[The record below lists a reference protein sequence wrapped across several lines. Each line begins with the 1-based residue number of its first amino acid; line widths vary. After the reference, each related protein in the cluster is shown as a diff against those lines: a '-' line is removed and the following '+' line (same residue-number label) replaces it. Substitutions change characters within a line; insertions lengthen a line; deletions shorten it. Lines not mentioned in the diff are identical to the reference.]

1 MAIRYKALTE
11 LYQEAQRSVTAPGAW
26 QRFLVSACRNY
37 RLPFDEQLLVHAQ
50 RPDATAVLEIE
61 RWNKRFGRW
70 VNRGANGI
78 AVFDSRHTDRPRL
91 KYYFDISDTHEGNFP
106 QPVPLWAVRPE
117 YEPEII
123 ETLENSFG
131 ELEHKEDLGAALL
144 SAAKNAVEDNIQD
157 YLSEL
162 KTITEGSFL
171 EELDDLNLEVLYRK
185 ALENSI
191 GYMLMVRCG
200 LDPAGAFEDE
210 DFRDVL
216 NFNTPET
223 LNALGVATGDISQMC
238 LSEISRTVLALQ
250 RQPQK
255 ENRTFAGQPQIQ
267 YAVTEQR
274 NQPSERSFENERDHI
289 HEAGRLQPAQPS
301 APAGGAGSP
310 WEIRIA
316 SEEVSERTPQD
327 RLHQPADQRA
337 TLQPPVGD
345 RADGPLQAG
354 ADGDT
359 DGQSRGR
366 DGGTERARPDEVG
379 GADEQPS
386 ERSGG
391 DHTERA
397 DLQLISEADSPELP
411 AFLDERQIMAVIA
424 NKDDGLKYKKQQIEL
439 FFSVHPD
446 TQERA
451 DYLKTAYQDRY
462 TEIMADG
469 QRLGYKPQEDGLL
482 MWEGSYP
489 SRTKEA
495 VFSWGLVAEWTAQ
508 LINKKEYFIQTD
520 IPRLPTQEGQ
530 QMSLFDFGA
539 FNQPQP
545 EGGNQ
550 ISLFSHALPQQVIDE
565 ALCIGSNHENSRL
578 IVCAYFKKDKPD
590 NARFL
595 AEHYGENG
603 AGFYLDGRKYAVWY
617 NAEGIR
623 IAEGESAQGS
633 SATLIPWEQAAA
645 RIRELLEL
653 GRYMP
658 QSELDLVDD
667 YERRELAAQL
677 WYLRQDFEQVTA
689 DVGFLP
695 TVNSIYNTHKG
706 FPDESAAIQELLRQ
720 PEALQTLR
728 DELKSFVKVYE
739 LDRELLRFQFH
750 RPQKLLEQLTD
761 LQREP
766 LHFTAAESYD
776 PQRRLYI
783 SMDEIDSLLRG
794 GKRSTDYRLAVYS
807 FYRNHTDRRER
818 EDFLKHYHGEYS
830 GYHGGNDNVTYQSG
844 KGVHFSH
851 GSITEPYAKVELK
864 WNAVEKRVSAMIGQ
878 GRFLSEEDRAA
889 MPQYEKHQLA
899 RNIRT
904 FFENVP
910 QEQPHP
916 YPFGFDYWDAV
927 KLIEPQFDDPARVE
941 EIYQMMVPVWEA
953 TPQDDRMYEWRK
965 TGFENLTAFRQG
977 TFTLFAEHKEPA
989 APAMPPSKAY
999 DLGYGYLGN
1008 GLTVWNR
1015 LEEEHGDYKTVAHIA
1030 PDRTVQF
1037 YDEEMPQTVRDQI
1050 QRIADTSE
1058 MTISATQDAPVFAVP
1073 PKVQE
1078 PPKKEEAADPYSKL
1092 AAQVLHF
1099 IGEFDG
1105 SRLGY
1110 GDTDAQAVETIA
1122 GQLHD
1127 PARRGE
1133 IRRLL
1138 QSFLDHADPEEE
1150 IAAAITLCMEEI
1162 EGLPPAL
1169 TPEQAQREEIAG
1181 YLEEAGFVASEE
1193 LIADGI
1199 AEYQAHG
1206 GEGSSREI
1214 AGFIERELL
1223 AEEPAAETIPSGH
1236 EDKYRLLSR
1245 LKADCDYFLG
1255 AGKRAEKHLW
1265 SGYVR
1270 THLDKMR
1277 KLYASLPEKP
1287 EWLAPEDIGRYDR
1300 LMSPPYQ
1307 VVVYHNEEKG
1317 FVDKQRYQT
1326 LAEAEQAA
1334 QKYVDGVMEGESD
1347 FAYEGAAVYDIHEN
1361 RWLCVFRNF
1370 PNQYAIEQAAQ
1381 ALSSE
1386 EQAELQPLKERFLP
1400 QLPKRPHRE
1409 RITFTPLHPEIPR
1422 EQRHDFH
1429 ITDDALGHGTPGEK
1443 YAANAAAIRTLKQ
1456 IEAEERLATP
1466 EEQEILS
1473 RYVGWGGLADCF
1485 EETSPHYQE
1494 LKSLLDED
1502 DYAAARASSLTAFYT
1517 PPVVIRGI
1525 YKALSQMGFQ
1535 QGNILEPSCGTGN
1548 FLGLLPADMAG
1559 CKAYGVELDSISGR
1573 IAQQL
1578 YQNASISVNGF
1589 EKVQMPDSFFDAAVG
1604 NVPFGDFKVVDKRYD
1619 KHHWLI
1625 HDYFFGKALDKVRPG
1640 GVIAFITSKGTMD
1653 KENPAV
1659 RKYLAQRADLI
1670 GAIRLPD
1677 NTFKQNAGTEVTSD
1691 ILFLQKRGHITDLE
1705 PDWVHLDT
1713 DENGIRMNRYFV
1725 QHPEMILGDMVMES
1739 GRFGPDS
1746 ACKAREGEDLS
1757 EQLASAVQFL
1767 QAEIKP
1773 YELEELDEEED
1784 RSIPADPNVKNFS
1797 YTIADGQVYYRENSR
1812 MHPVEVSVTA
1822 ENRIRG
1828 MIGLREC
1835 VRRLIDYQT
1844 EGYPDAD
1851 IKAEQEKL
1859 NALYD
1864 SFTKKYGLISSRG
1877 NKLAFSEDSSYCLLC
1892 SLEVLDEEGN
1902 LKRKA
1907 DMFTKRTI
1915 RPHVAV
1921 TSVDTASE
1929 ALAVS
1934 IAEKARVDLGYMAQL
1949 SGKSPEELEAELSG
1963 VIFRNIEGP
1972 ENPDGLR
1979 GASLSL
1985 QAFSP
1990 VTADEYLSGNVRR
2003 KLRMAKAFLEAA
2015 PDSQK
2020 PAARKQVEA
2029 LEAVQPQDLGAGEI
2043 GVRIGANWVPIDV
2056 YQQFMWE
2063 LLTPY
2068 GQARSRIKI
2077 LRSEATGQWTITEK
2091 NFDRANVKANTTYGT
2106 KRMSA
2111 YLILEQTLNQKD
2123 VRVFDYVEDENG
2135 NKKAVLN
2142 KKETA
2147 IAQDRQELIK
2157 QKFSEWV
2164 WKDIDRRE
2172 RLCAI
2177 YNETF
2182 NSSRPREYDG
2192 QHIRFEGMNPEIT
2205 LRPHQINAIAHVM
2218 YGGNT
2223 LLAHEV
2229 GAGKTFEMVAAAME
2243 MKRLGLCTKS
2253 LVVVPNHL
2261 TEQWAAEWLQL
2272 YPSANILVAT
2282 KKDFETQNRKKFCS
2296 RIATGDYDAVIIGHS
2311 QFEKIPMSAERQRAI
2326 LERQIEEI
2334 LEGIEQAK
2342 SQKAE
2347 RYTVK
2352 QMERT
2357 RKSLEAKLEKLND
2370 QSRKDDVV
2378 TFEQL
2383 GVDRLFVDESHYFK
2397 NLFLMTKMRNVGG
2410 IAQTEAQ
2417 KSSDLFMKCRYLDEI
2432 TGGRGVIFATGTP
2445 ISNSMVEL
2453 YTIQRYLQYGLLQ
2466 EMGLIH
2472 FDDWASD
2479 FGETITAIELSPEG
2493 TGYRA
2498 KTRFAKFFNL
2508 PELMAAFKQV
2518 ADIQT
2523 ADMLH
2528 LPVPKANFHTEVIK
2542 PSELQQE
2549 MVKGLAER
2557 AEKIRGGGV
2566 DPHVD
2571 NMLRITNDGRKLAL
2585 DMRLINPLAA
2595 DDPNGKVAVCARN
2608 VYKIWEQTKE
2618 QRSTQLVFCDLS
2630 TPTKDGSFNVY
2641 DDLKK
2646 KLMEQGIPED
2656 EIAFIHD
2663 ADSEVKKKALFAKVR
2678 AGQIRVL
2685 MGSTQKMGAGTNVQD
2700 RLIALHDLDCPWRPS
2715 DLQQRLGRIVRQGN
2729 ENEEVEIFRY
2739 VTEGTFDAY
2748 LYQLVENK
2756 QKFIAQIMT
2765 SKAPVRVAEDVD
2777 ETALSY
2783 SEIKALATGNPLIIE
2798 KCNLDMEV
2806 AKLNMLKASYL
2817 NQRYSLEELVLREYP
2832 ADIAR
2837 ITERIAGYEK
2847 DVALAAAHPKGQE
2860 GFCGMVIEGKQYAEK
2875 EDAGK
2880 AIIDVCSKMTGSDAV
2895 LLGEYRGFSMVLAYD
2910 GISNEYRITLKGTL
2924 SHTVTLGADVFGN
2937 IARLDNALENLAG
2950 SLQAEQ
2956 SSLEETKGQLENA
2969 RAELGAP
2976 FAREEE
2982 LAEKT
2987 ARLNELNVLLKVDE
3001 KDKTLIDSVPDEGE
3015 EVPERKVVGLER

>member
-11 LYQEAQRSVTAPGAW
+11 LYHETQRSVTAPAQW
-26 QRFLVSACRNY
+26 QAFLASACRNY
-37 RLPFDEQLLVHAQ
+37 RLSFDEQLLVYAQ

-78 AVFDSRHTDRPRL
+78 AVFDGEHTGRPRL

-106 QPVPLWAVRPE
+106 QSIPLWAVRPE

-162 KTITEGSFL
+162 KTVTEGSFL
-171 EELDDLNLEVLYRK
+171 EELDEYNVEVLYRK

-200 LDPAGAFEDE
+200 LDPAGTFEDE

-289 HEAGRLQPAQPS
+289 HETGRLQPAEPS
-301 APAGGAGSP
+301 APAGAGGSL

-327 RLHQPADQRA
+327 HLHEPVDQRA
-337 TLQPPVGD
+337 ALQPSGGD
-345 RADGPLQAG
+345 RADGPAPDG

-359 DGQSRGR
+359 DGQRERR
-366 DGGTERARPDEVG
+366 DGGAEGARPDEVG
-379 GADEQPS
+379 RADEQPS

-397 DLQLISEADSPELP
+397 DLQLISEPEQPSTLNAEEADSPELP
-411 AFLDERQIMAVIA
+411 AFLDEKQIMAVIA
-424 NKDDGLKYKKQQIEL
+424 NKDDDLKYKKQQIEL
-439 FFSVHPD
+439 FFSVHQD

-462 TEIMADG
+462 TEIIADG

-508 LINKKEYFIQTD
+508 LIDKKEYFIQTD
-520 IPRLPTQEGQ
+520 IRKLPTQEGQ
-530 QMSLFDFGA
+530 QMSLFDFGV
-539 FNQPQP
+539 FSQPQS

-578 IVCAYFKKDKPD
+578 TICAYFKKDKPD

-603 AGFYLDGRKYAVWY
+603 AGFCLDGRKYAVWY

-623 IAEGESAQGS
+623 IAGGESAQGS
-633 SATLIPWEQAAA
+633 SATLISWEQAAA

-658 QSELDLVDD
+658 QSELDQVDH
-667 YERRELAAQL
+667 YEIHDLADRL
-677 WYLRQDFEQVTA
+677 LLMFRDIEDEEKRFFPSLRA
-689 DVGFLP
+689 
-695 TVNSIYNTHKG
+695 IYDKPGG
-706 FPDESAAIQELLRQ
+706 FPEAVEEIAGLLGREDSLQAILSEYEAFAAAYQDNPDI
-720 PEALQTLR
+720 
-728 DELKSFVKVYE
+728 
-739 LDRELLRFQFH
+739 LRFRFY
-750 RPQKLLEQLTD
+750 RPLVLQAQLTD

-783 SMDEIDSLLRG
+783 SMDEIDRLLRG

-818 EDFLKHYHGEYS
+818 EDFLKNYHGEYS
-830 GYHGGNDNVTYQSG
+830 GYHGGNDNVTYQPG

-864 WNAVEKRVSAMIGQ
+864 WNAVEKRVSAMIAQ
-878 GRFLSEEDRAA
+878 GRFLSEDDRAA

-899 RNIRT
+899 RNIHT
-904 FFENVP
+904 FFENAP

-927 KLIEPQFDDPARVE
+927 KLIEPQLDDPARVE

-953 TPQDDRMYEWRK
+953 TPQDDRMYKWRQ
-965 TGFENLTAFRQG
+965 TAFENLSAFRQG

-989 APAMPPSKAY
+989 APAMPPEKAY
-999 DLGYGYLGN
+999 DLGYGHLGN

-1050 QRIADTSE
+1050 QHIADTSE
-1058 MTISATQDAPVFAVP
+1058 MTVSATQDAPVFHTP

-1078 PPKKEEAADPYSKL
+1078 PPQKEEAADPYSKL
-1092 AAQVLHF
+1092 AAQVLYF

-1105 SRLGY
+1105 SRMGY

-1122 GQLHD
+1122 EQLHD
-1127 PARRGE
+1127 PARREE

-1150 IAAAITLCMEEI
+1150 IAADITLCIEEMEE
-1162 EGLPPAL
+1162 LPPAL

-1206 GEGSSREI
+1206 GEGSNREI
-1214 AGFIERELL
+1214 AGFIEREFLT
-1223 AEEPAAETIPSGH
+1223 EEPDTELLEKAKDLINEFCEDEYNEPADFSDLGNVGLAYTTITDEKIPIQVNADLVNFRIERYLNGEFLERRQYKSLEELIQNELEELVFDNLISASEEELESIHIFNGDPASQ
-1236 EDKYRLLSR
+1236 ENYRLLSR

-1277 KLYASLPEKP
+1277 ELYAALPEKP

-1300 LMSPPYQ
+1300 LMAPPYQ
-1307 VVVYHNEEKG
+1307 VVVYPNEEKG

-1381 ALSSE
+1381 ALSPE
-1386 EQAELQPLKERFLP
+1386 EQAELQPLKERMLP
-1400 QLPKRPHRE
+1400 QLPKRPRRE
-1409 RITFTPLHPEIPR
+1409 RVTFAPLHPEIPR

-1429 ITDDALGHGTPGEK
+1429 ITDDALGHGTPSEK

-1466 EEQEILS
+1466 EEQEALS

-1502 DYAAARASSLTAFYT
+1502 EYAAARASSLTAFYT

-1559 CKAYGVELDSISGR
+1559 SKTYGVELDSISGR

-1589 EKVQMPDSFFDAAVG
+1589 EKVQMPDSFFDVAVG
-1604 NVPFGDFKVVDKRYD
+1604 NVPFGDFKVIDKRYD

-1640 GVIAFITSKGTMD
+1640 GVIAFVTSKGTMD
-1653 KENPAV
+1653 KENSAV

-1677 NTFKQNAGTEVTSD
+1677 NTFKQNAGTKVTSD
-1691 ILFLQKRGHITDLE
+1691 ILFLQKRDHITDLE
-1705 PDWVHLDT
+1705 PDWLHLDT
-1713 DENGIRMNRYFV
+1713 DENGIRMNSYFV
-1725 QHPEMILGDMVMES
+1725 QHPEMVLGDMVMES
-1739 GRFGPDS
+1739 TRFGPDS
-1746 ACKAREGEDLS
+1746 ACKAREGADLS
-1757 EQLASAVQFL
+1757 ELLAEAVQFL

-1784 RSIPADPNVKNFS
+1784 RSIPADPNVRNFS
-1797 YTIADGQVYYRENSR
+1797 YTVVDGQVYYRENSR
-1812 MHPVEVSVTA
+1812 MHPLEVSVTA

-1828 MIGLREC
+1828 MIELREC

-1851 IKAEQEKL
+1851 VKEEQAKL
-1859 NALYD
+1859 NTLYD

-1892 SLEVLDEEGN
+1892 SLEVLDEDGS
-1902 LKRKA
+1902 LKRKT

-1934 IAEKARVDLGYMAQL
+1934 IAEKARVDMEYMAQL

-1972 ENPDGLR
+1972 ENPDRLR

-2020 PAARKQVEA
+2020 AAARKQVEA
-2029 LEAVQPQDLGAGEI
+2029 LEAVQPHDLGAGEI

-2056 YQQFMWE
+2056 YQQFMVE

-2068 GQARSRIKI
+2068 GQAQNRIKI
-2077 LRSEATGQWTITEK
+2077 LRSESTGQWNITEK

-2111 YLILEQTLNQKD
+2111 YHILEQTLNQKD
-2123 VRVFDYVEDENG
+2123 VRVFDYIEDEHG
-2135 NKKAVLN
+2135 NKKPVLN

-2157 QKFSEWV
+2157 QRFSEWV

-2192 QHIRFEGMNPEIT
+2192 QHIRFEGMNPAIT

-2311 QFEKIPMSAERQRAI
+2311 QFEKIPMSAERQQAI
-2326 LERQIEEI
+2326 LQQQIDEI
-2334 LEGIEQAK
+2334 LFGIEQAK
-2342 SQKAE
+2342 AQKAE

-2417 KSSDLFMKCRYLDEI
+2417 KSSDLFMKCRYLDEL
-2432 TGGRGVIFATGTP
+2432 TGGRGTIFATGTP

-2557 AEKIRGGGV
+2557 AEKIRDGGV

-2685 MGSTQKMGAGTNVQD
+2685 MGSTQKMGAGTNV
-2700 RLIALHDLDCPWRPS
+2700 R
-2715 DLQQRLGRIVRQGN
+2715 
-2729 ENEEVEIFRY
+2729 
-2739 VTEGTFDAY
+2739 
-2748 LYQLVENK
+2748 
-2756 QKFIAQIMT
+2756 
-2765 SKAPVRVAEDVD
+2765 
-2777 ETALSY
+2777 
-2783 SEIKALATGNPLIIE
+2783 ATCCRTN
-2798 KCNLDMEV
+2798 
-2806 AKLNMLKASYL
+2806 
-2817 NQRYSLEELVLREYP
+2817 
-2832 ADIAR
+2832 
-2837 ITERIAGYEK
+2837 
-2847 DVALAAAHPKGQE
+2847 
-2860 GFCGMVIEGKQYAEK
+2860 
-2875 EDAGK
+2875 
-2880 AIIDVCSKMTGSDAV
+2880 
-2895 LLGEYRGFSMVLAYD
+2895 
-2910 GISNEYRITLKGTL
+2910 SN
-2924 SHTVTLGADVFGN
+2924 
-2937 IARLDNALENLAG
+2937 
-2950 SLQAEQ
+2950 
-2956 SSLEETKGQLENA
+2956 
-2969 RAELGAP
+2969 
-2976 FAREEE
+2976 
-2982 LAEKT
+2982 
-2987 ARLNELNVLLKVDE
+2987 
-3001 KDKTLIDSVPDEGE
+3001 
-3015 EVPERKVVGLER
+3015 VG